1 MDQTGKSTGELLRFI
16 MEKRNMNIV
25 EVAEWSGMHS
35 SVIEK
40 LLLNQIPM
48 SNEIAYRLNMA
59 TGISMSV
66 WSQKR

>member
-1 MDQTGKSTGELLRFI
+1 MDQIGKSTGELLRFI
-16 MEKRNMNIV
+16 MEKRNMNIA

-48 SNEIAYRLNMA
+48 TNELAYRLNMA
-59 TGISMSV
+59 TGIAMSV
-66 WSQKR
+66 WTQKR